1 LDGERFARKLT
12 KDSRPRLLDQTPGEK
27 PQVQNQKLRFESWAL
42 LLGGATWGA
51 DFQPNSQVSRQ
62 QGSRPGGMRWVFSPR
77 RRDGCTMTM
86 LLARG
91 VKVET
96 IDELLAAGLAT
107 KNSEL
112 VGRGRPIEITRIA
125 ITDAGR
131 LALERGTALWSLC
144 QIVPD
149 PAGLDPLMGRA
160 AIA

>member
-1 LDGERFARKLT
+1 MGRRVKPSTEHPDEPATRLPPQRYALGLLT
-12 KDSRPRLLDQTPGEK
+12 PKK
-27 PQVQNQKLRFESWAL
+27 
-42 LLGGATWGA
+42 
-51 DFQPNSQVSRQ
+51 
-62 QGSRPGGMRWVFSPR
+62 
-77 RRDGCTMTM
+77 DGCTMTM

-96 IDELLAAGLAT
+96 IDELLAAGLAI
-107 KNSEL
+107 KRSEL
-112 VGRGRPIEITRIA
+112 VGRGRPIEISRIA

-149 PAGLDPLMGRA
+149 AAWIDPLIGRA